1 MPELLNQEIRDQVKQ
16 AFADLREPVEV
27 LFFGSAQDCPYC
39 EDTRQM
45 AEEVVSLSDKLSIQ
59 VFDLEADA
67 ETATQYHVDKAP
79 TLVLTARN
87 DDGLKDYG
95 IRYVGIPAGHE
106 FSSLIHDLLRVSSR
120 DSGLSQQTRAFLAT
134 LDKPVHLQVFVTPT

>member
-1 MPELLNQEIRDQVKQ
+1 MPELLNQEIREQVRD
-16 AFADLREPVEV
+16 AFSDLREPVEV
-27 LFFGSAQDCPYC
+27 LFFGSGQDCPYC
-39 EDTRQM
+39 DDTRQM
-45 AEEVVSLSDKLSIQ
+45 AEEVVSLSDKLSLQ

-67 ETATQYHVDKAP
+67 EMAAQYHVDKAP
-79 TLVLTARN
+79 TLVLAARN
-87 DDGLKDYG
+87 EDGLKDYG

-120 DSGLSQQTRAFLAT
+120 DSGLSQQTREFLAT